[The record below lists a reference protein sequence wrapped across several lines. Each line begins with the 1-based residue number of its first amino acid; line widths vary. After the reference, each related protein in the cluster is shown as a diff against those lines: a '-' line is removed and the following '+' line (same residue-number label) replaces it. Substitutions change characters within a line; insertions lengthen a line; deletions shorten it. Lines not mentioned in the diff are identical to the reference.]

1 MTSETAIAE
10 FSHLRKRWPAESC
23 AAADPREERK
33 TMAVPEPRSRPRK
46 QLDAGEFQPEI
57 GSFRLHLAAEAKAAK
72 TIRNY
77 VEAVQWFA
85 AACLR
90 RQTLRTRWEQVDGQD
105 IERWMV
111 HLLGRYSQ
119 AYASNQYRALQQFF
133 KWWAAEEELPDP
145 MAGLR
150 PPKVTDKL
158 VPVFSSGELSALQKT
173 CAGRTF
179 A

>member
-1 MTSETAIAE
+1 M
-10 FSHLRKRWPAESC
+10 
-23 AAADPREERK
+23 
-33 TMAVPEPRSRPRK
+33 
-46 QLDAGEFQPEI
+46 
-57 GSFRLHLAAEAKAAK
+57 
-72 TIRNY
+72 
-77 VEAVQWFA
+77 
-85 AACLR
+85 
-90 RQTLRTRWEQVDGQD
+90 
-105 IERWMV
+105 
-111 HLLGRYSQ
+111 GRYSH